1 MARSKL
7 TEELCDKICKDIQ
20 QGGTLKYAAMHNGIT
35 EQTFYNWMKR
45 GEESKTQT
53 GKFFEFFESVKRA
66 QEDGKTRL
74 ISKIEMHGERNW
86 QALAWLLERMY
97 PDEFGRT
104 QRVDMRADVKSE
116 NKTTVKEEAT
126 DFDVKSLSPE
136 LRAELTK
143 LISKIREERRKAQ
156 PRGSGDDGK

>member
-116 NKTTVKEEAT
+116 NKTTVKDEGAE
-126 DFDVKSLSPE
+126 FDVRKLSAKH
-136 LRAELTK
+136 RAELTAV
-143 LISKIREERRKAQ
+143 LSKIREERKAE
-156 PRGSGDDGK
+156 SGESGGE

>member
-1 MARSKL
+1 MAKSKL

-45 GEESKTQT
+45 GQESKTQT

-116 NKTTVKEEAT
+116 NKTTVKGGGV
-126 DFDVKSLSPE
+126 DLDVKSLTAEERVE
-136 LRAELTK
+136 LGR
-143 LISKIREERRKAQ
+143 LITKIR
-156 PRGSGDDGK
+156 RGTDSGDVGGEG